1 MTVRVTEH
9 RASSIYCNVIEKI
22 LLTHIHRLVK
32 IESESENAANFES
45 DNDDKEYMYVYESD
59 DEDEIRSEASRKSED
74 ENENDDEDM
83 KEDDEDSD
91 DDMNDDEDNVYN
103 SIWRVSEKKQSNRRI
118 WCDCLRIIVSSL
130 SLRHIE
136 LSFSLED
143 FSCVDWRSTSLT
155 FDNDIDFCMKRNA
168 EYARSLIV
176 YYTEKRSAQK
186 MMRKFSIMLLIVWT
200 TSEYEE
206 VVAEKALLTS
216 RFFKNKIVIR
226 FLKK

>member
-1 MTVRVTEH
+1 M
-9 RASSIYCNVIEKI
+9 
-22 LLTHIHRLVK
+22 K
-32 IESESENAANFES
+32 IEGESEDAANFGS
-45 DNDDKEYMYVYESD
+45 DNDDKEYVYVYESD
-59 DEDEIRSEASRKSED
+59 DEDEIRSEASRESED
-74 ENENDDEDM
+74 ENEDDDEDM
-83 KEDDEDSD
+83 KENDEDSD
-91 DDMNDDEDNVYN
+91 NDMNDDEDNVYD

-118 WCDCLRIIVSSL
+118 WCNCLRMIVSSL
-130 SLRHIE
+130 GLRHIE

-176 YYTEKRSAQK
+176 YYTEKWSVQK

-206 VVAEKALLTS
+206 VVAEKALST
-216 RFFKNKIVIR
+216 IR
-226 FLKK
+226 FLKR